1 MTKAPKSIIYTTI
14 ARQGT
19 VLVEEVNRSP
29 QFVHSGN
36 FMQVTHILL
45 PKLPTEGTVSHRAV
59 PLRTVFS
66 YLNAVSEEF
75 IAIYGENIY
84 SQQPFCFTAFASSLN
99 VLMNRYNNSS
109 PDRAGKVMVQMDEIK
124 DVMTSNIDKILQRGE
139 RLELVIDRT
148 ADLAETATVQDGD
161 TTNK

>member
-1 MTKAPKSIIYTTI
+1 MFALFLSVPDMTFCLLKGNIPSPFFVMTISKRMTKAPKSIIYTTI

-45 PKLPTEGTVSHRAV
+45 PKLPTEGSHTYHYDKYPMLHWIMGRSFDISVMNKNHIMYIAVSHRAV

-75 IAIYGENIY
+75 IAIYG
-84 SQQPFCFTAFASSLN
+84 
-99 VLMNRYNNSS
+99 
-109 PDRAGKVMVQMDEIK
+109 
-124 DVMTSNIDKILQRGE
+124 
-139 RLELVIDRT
+139 
-148 ADLAETATVQDGD
+148 
-161 TTNK
+161 